1 MDILT
6 EKFKRLG
13 IDNAPGQESRQAH
26 TELDLAGGPV
36 AGASSEFLSWGC
48 GRP

>member
-26 TELDLAGGPV
+26 TELDLRGNR
-36 AGASSEFLSWGC
+36 C
-48 GRP
+48 RGRQ